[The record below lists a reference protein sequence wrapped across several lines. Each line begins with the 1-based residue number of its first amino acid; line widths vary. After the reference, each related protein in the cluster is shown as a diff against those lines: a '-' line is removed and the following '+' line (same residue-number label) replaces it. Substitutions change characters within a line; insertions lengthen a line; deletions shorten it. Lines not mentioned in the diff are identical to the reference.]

1 MAPSL
6 RKSGEQEGIPGCSDK
21 KRKAMTIE
29 LNGESYQLKG
39 STDLRSLV
47 EEVQGEKGT
56 EGVAVALDRE
66 VVPRA
71 EWEETRLAEGVS
83 VEVIR
88 ATQGG

>member
-1 MAPSL
+1 
-6 RKSGEQEGIPGCSDK
+6 
-21 KRKAMTIE
+21 MTIE
-29 LNGESYQLKG
+29 LNGGPYQLEG
-39 STDLRSLV
+39 PTDLRSLV

-71 EWEETRLAEGVS
+71 EWDQTRLKEGAS
-83 VEVIR
+83 VEIIR